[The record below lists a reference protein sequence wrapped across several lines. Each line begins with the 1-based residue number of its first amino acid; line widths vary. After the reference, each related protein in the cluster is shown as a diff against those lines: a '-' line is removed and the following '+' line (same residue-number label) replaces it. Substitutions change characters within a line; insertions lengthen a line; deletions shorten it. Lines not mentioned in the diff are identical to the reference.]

1 MIIIMQKFSK
11 KIKKILFLIDIKNR
25 DLPSSALIAY
35 HLIKMKHKVFF
46 QSITNP
52 INNFGY
58 PEIKFD
64 AVIFPKFNNVS
75 DSFKYSYLISK
86 KKNYLT
92 FCIENEGNQNYKN
105 YKKFLYHPDVYF
117 FWGAQQKKKYSY
129 KNNVKKVLGS
139 PRLDFFHP
147 KFEKLADVNKIRK
160 RLGLNKDTK
169 IITVTTRTQEAHK
182 IDKQINKIFQRRKL
196 MYVEPKELF
205 FNYYQGSKKIL
216 KTNINLI
223 KKISKYYKNYKIV
236 IKPHPNENLLF
247 WEKYFYKN
255 KNIIIAK
262 NLFTHELL
270 RISSFN
276 ISNNLCN
283 TTLES
288 QILNLPCLEL
298 QDNFSKKYSI
308 KDHYNLPYLT
318 AENSETAFKMI
329 QKEINNKSRFFLNK
343 LNNKKVKNY
352 IKKYFFK
359 FDGLRCKDY
368 AKQINASLLKK
379 VINKEITDKEKFLL
393 KKLEEKL
400 KKFDIKSKSLLYRVR
415 NFFKKSVYNNYDNR
429 GRYDHRYNLGDERI
443 WYKKFEKINYEKR

>member
-1 MIIIMQKFSK
+1 MQKFSK

-46 QSITNP
+46 QSITNT

-92 FCIENEGNQNYKN
+92 FCIESEGNQNYKN
-105 YKKFLYHPDVYF
+105 NKKIVYHPDVYF
-117 FWGAQQKKKYSY
+117 FWGEKQKKKYLN
-129 KNNVKKVLGS
+129 KKTIKKVLGS

-147 KFEKLADVNKIRK
+147 KFKKLVDFNKIRE
-160 RLGLNKDTK
+160 RLGLSKDTK
-169 IITVTTRTQEAHK
+169 IITFTTRTQEAHK
-182 IDKQINKIFQRRKL
+182 TNKHINKIFQRRKK

-205 FNYYQGSKKIL
+205 FNFYKSSKKIL
-216 KTNINLI
+216 KINIDLI
-223 KKISKYYKNYKIV
+223 KKISKYYKNYRII

-262 NLFTHELL
+262 DLFTHELL
-270 RISSFN
+270 RISNFN

-288 QILNLPCLEL
+288 QILNLACLEL
-298 QDNFSKKYSI
+298 QDNFSKKHST
-308 KDHYNLPYLT
+308 KDHYNLPYLI
-318 AENSETAFKMI
+318 AKNSDTAFKMI
-329 QKEINNKSRFFLNK
+329 QNEINNKSKFSSSALNK
-343 LNNKKVKNY
+343 KKVKNY
-352 IKKYFFK
+352 IKKYFYK

-368 AKQINASLLKK
+368 ANQINAILLKK
-379 VINKEITDKEKFLL
+379 IINKNNITDKEQFLL
-393 KKLEEKL
+393 NKLEENI
-400 KKFDIKSKSLLYRVR
+400 KKFDIKSKSLFYRVK
-415 NFFKKSVYNNYDNR
+415 NFLKKNAYDNR
-429 GRYDHRYNLGDERI
+429 GRYNHTYNLGDEKI
-443 WYKKFEKINYEKR
+443 WYKKFEKINYENKQL